1 MNCTGDTSKCENC
14 APTCDTSTC
23 DTSTCDTS
31 NCDTSNCDTSTYENC
46 NTCTNKNCNTCTNK
60 NCTCG
65 ASTNEVSE
73 KKQFGFIR
81 ETSSGY
87 TSEEPQ
93 DIIGKTISDTFKEI
107 KNICNET
114 GCTFEDTLEKLL
126 NGQYAAS
133 LRRDIEIVQF
143 VEENLKTCTL
153 PQAIQSAKEK
163 FSLLDGH
170 KMILPLQIIF

>member
-14 APTCDTSTC
+14 TC
-23 DTSTCDTS
+23 
-31 NCDTSNCDTSTYENC
+31 
-46 NTCTNKNCNTCTNK
+46 K

-65 ASTNEVSE
+65 TDEVLE
-73 KKQFGFIR
+73 KRQFGFIR
-81 ETSSGY
+81 ATSL
-87 TSEEPQ
+87 EEPQ
-93 DIIGKTISDTFKEI
+93 DIITKTISDTFASI

-126 NGQYAAS
+126 NDQYATS

-143 VEENLKTCTL
+143 VEESLKTCIL
-153 PQAIQSAKEK
+153 PQAIQSTKEK

-170 KMILPLQIIF
+170 KIILPLQITF